1 MQIKTISIVLYALIV
16 LNPSLGFCQDSGL
29 NPNDGNSNRT
39 TVYLTAAERDAVQ
52 SEMRGFVEST
62 AGIVKGISIENME
75 LVTASARK
83 SGRGAGAH
91 MPHTL
96 HKKLPASFKKLGS
109 DTHRRF
115 GELALDAEQLGDAG
129 HALSQLGAL
138 LDNCVSCHASF
149 RIEVK

>member
-1 MQIKTISIVLYALIV
+1 MQLKTISIALYTLLIFS
-16 LNPSLGFCQDSGL
+16 PSVVFSQDSGL
-29 NPNDGNSNRT
+29 NTNSENFKGT
-39 TVYLTAAERDAVQ
+39 AIYLTAVEREAVL

-62 AGIVKGISIENME
+62 AGIVKGIADENME
-75 LVTASARK
+75 MVTANARK
-83 SGRGAGAH
+83 SGKKAGAH

-115 GELALDAEQLGDAG
+115 DELALDAEQLGDVG

-138 LDNCVSCHASF
+138 LDNCVSCHSLF
-149 RIEVK
+149 RIKVR

>member
-1 MQIKTISIVLYALIV
+1 MQLKTISIALYAL
-16 LNPSLGFCQDSGL
+16 LTFSPSLVISQDSGL
-29 NPNDGNSNRT
+29 NTNNGDFNGT
-39 TVYLTAAERDAVQ
+39 TIYLTAIEREAVL

-62 AGIVKGISIENME
+62 AGIVKGISAENME
-75 LVTASARK
+75 MVTESARK

-96 HKKLPASFKKLGS
+96 HKKLPVSFKKLGS

-115 GELALDAEQLGDAG
+115 DELALDAEQLGDSG

-138 LDNCVSCHASF
+138 LDNCVSCHSSF
-149 RIEVK
+149 RFKVR